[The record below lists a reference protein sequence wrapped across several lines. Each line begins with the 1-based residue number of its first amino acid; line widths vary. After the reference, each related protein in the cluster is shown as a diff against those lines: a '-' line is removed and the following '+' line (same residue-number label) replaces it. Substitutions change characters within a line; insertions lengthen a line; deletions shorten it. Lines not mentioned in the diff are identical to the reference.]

1 MRNAFAFSCHG
12 KCMGNLALAISH
24 WPSHWPSSHLT
35 ISINQCLFMS
45 NVFAISS
52 HQEMHGYCHI
62 AHHICLFIISPSTC
76 HFIAQTL
83 LHGVNDIWTHIWAK
97 NIFSQLSF
105 LKSHTSKFFWKVES
119 FRTLGQYHKG
129 TLVGNTNEAKE
140 QTSYGCVNFSHYPH
154 QRCYCMEDVM

>member
-1 MRNAFAFSCHG
+1 MR
-12 KCMGNLALAISH
+12 KCICLFMSWGNGWGTTHWPSYWSSLHLVISTKQCLFMSHEECICFFMSWEISH

-52 HQEMHGYCHI
+52 HQEMHGLCHI

-83 LHGVNDIWTHIWAK
+83 LHGVNDIWVHIWAK

-105 LKSHTSKFFWKVES
+105 LKSHTF
-119 FRTLGQYHKG
+119 Y
-129 TLVGNTNEAKE
+129 
-140 QTSYGCVNFSHYPH
+140 
-154 QRCYCMEDVM
+154 